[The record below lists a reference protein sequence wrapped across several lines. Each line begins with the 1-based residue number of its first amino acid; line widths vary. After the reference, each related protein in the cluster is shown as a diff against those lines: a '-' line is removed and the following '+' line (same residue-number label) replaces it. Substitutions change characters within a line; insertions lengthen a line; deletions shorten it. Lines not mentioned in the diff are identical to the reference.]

1 MVTGFVIVIAF
12 IIFDTISLDVFVIIL
27 IRLFLL
33 VFKSAFNL
41 VVVFGSKSSLC
52 LTHGV
57 VESSLITVVF
67 VIVVIEDFCL
77 FVLAVRVGDLVDDF
91 FLLDSSSL
99 VLHVVHVQLVLKI
112 VNIGVFLDIDRVE
125 TLQFCFKALIFF
137 LVLGFNVLDTLE
149 TFVCAFKLLLSTLD
163 FV

>member
-41 VVVFGSKSSLC
+41 VVVFGSKSSLSF
-52 LTHGV
+52 THGI

-67 VIVVIEDFCL
+67 VIVIIEDFSL
-77 FVLAVRVGDLVDDF
+77 FVLAVRVRDLVDDF

-99 VLHVVHVQLVLKI
+99 VLHVVHV
-112 VNIGVFLDIDRVE
+112 
-125 TLQFCFKALIFF
+125 
-137 LVLGFNVLDTLE
+137 
-149 TFVCAFKLLLSTLD
+149 
-163 FV
+163 